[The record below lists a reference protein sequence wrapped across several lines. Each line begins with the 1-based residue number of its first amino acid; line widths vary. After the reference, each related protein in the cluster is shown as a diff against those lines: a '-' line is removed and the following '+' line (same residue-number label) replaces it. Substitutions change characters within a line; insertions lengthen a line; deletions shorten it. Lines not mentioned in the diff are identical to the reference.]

1 MGGRNMRIVG
11 IAGSIVGSKTRTAV
25 KQVLDSIKDKNPE
38 IAIELIN
45 LADYQIQFSD
55 GRDFRDYQDDTRNV
69 IEKIMSADAY
79 IIGTPTFQASI
90 PGTLKNIFDLLPID
104 VFKDKVIG
112 VVATAG
118 SAKHYLM
125 VEHHLKPILNYM
137 KAIVVPKYAF
147 VEEKDFLNG
156 EIVDDEIIFRLNHL
170 AEDTVV
176 MINAIK
182 AVLEAKE
189 NAYLF

>member
-1 MGGRNMRIVG
+1 MKIVG
-11 IAGSIVGSKTRTAV
+11 ISGSIVGSKTRTAV
-25 KQVLDSIKDKNPE
+25 KQVLGIIKEQNPE
-38 IAIELIN
+38 IEVEL
-45 LADYQIQFSD
+45 LDLGDYQIQFSD
-55 GRDFRDYQDDTRNV
+55 GRDYRDYQDDTKNV
-69 IEKIMSADAY
+69 VEKIISADAY

-112 VVATAG
+112 IVATAG

-147 VEEKDFLNG
+147 LEETDYLNG
-156 EIVDDEIIFRLNHL
+156 EIADDEVIFRLHHL

-182 AVLEAKE
+182 AVLAAKE
-189 NAYLF
+189 EAYPF

>member
-1 MGGRNMRIVG
+1 MRIVG

-25 KQVLDSIKDKNPE
+25 KKVLDIIKEKNAE
-38 IAIELIN
+38 IEVELID

-55 GRDFRDYQDDTRNV
+55 GRDFRDYKDDTKNV
-69 IEKIMSADAY
+69 VEKIMSADAY
-79 IIGTPTFQASI
+79 VIGTPTFQASI
-90 PGTLKNIFDLLPID
+90 PGTLKNIFDLLPIN
-104 VFKDKVIG
+104 VFKDKIIG

-137 KAIVVPKYAF
+137 KAIVVSKYAF
-147 VEEKDFLNG
+147 VEEKDYLNG
-156 EIVDDEIIFRLNHL
+156 EIVDDEIIFRLNRL

-182 AVLEAKE
+182 AVLEAKDD
-189 NAYLF
+189 AYPF

>member
-1 MGGRNMRIVG
+1 MRIVG
-11 IAGSIVGSKTRTAV
+11 IAGSIVGSKTPTAL
-25 KQVLDSIKDKNPE
+25 KQVLDIIKEKNVE
-38 IAIELIN
+38 MDVELID
-45 LADYQIQFSD
+45 LADYQVQFSD
-55 GRDFRDYQDDTRNV
+55 GRDFRDYQDDTKNV

-79 IIGTPTFQASI
+79 IIGTPTYQASI

-112 VVATAG
+112 IVATAG

-147 VEEKDFLNG
+147 LEETNYLNG
-156 EIVDDEIIFRLNHL
+156 QIVDDEVIFRLNRL
-170 AEDTVV
+170 ADDTVI
-176 MINAIK
+176 MIHAINA
-182 AVLEAKE
+182 VLAAKE
-189 NAYLF
+189 EAYPF

>member
-1 MGGRNMRIVG
+1 MRIVG

-25 KQVLDSIKDKNPE
+25 KQVLKSIKEKNAE
-38 IAIELIN
+38 IEVELID

-55 GRDFRDYQDDTRNV
+55 GRDFRDYQDDTKNV

-104 VFKDKVIG
+104 VFKDNVIG
-112 VVATAG
+112 IVATAG
-118 SAKHYLM
+118 SAKY
-125 VEHHLKPILNYM
+125 Y
-137 KAIVVPKYAF
+137 
-147 VEEKDFLNG
+147 LNG
-156 EIVDDEIIFRLNHL
+156 EIVDDEIIFRLSHL

-176 MINAIK
+176 MINAMKTI
-182 AVLEAKE
+182 LEAKE
-189 NAYLF
+189 NAYPF

>member
-1 MGGRNMRIVG
+1 MRIVG
-11 IAGSIVGSKTRTAV
+11 IAGSIVGSKTLTAV
-25 KQVLDSIKDKNPE
+25 KKVLDSIKEKNAE
-38 IAIELIN
+38 IEVELID

-55 GRDFRDYQDDTRNV
+55 GRDFRDYKDDTKKV
-69 IEKIMSADAY
+69 VEKIMSADAY

-90 PGTLKNIFDLLPID
+90 PGTLKNIFDLLPIN

-137 KAIVVPKYAF
+137 KAIVVSKYAF
-147 VEEKDFLNG
+147 VEEKDYLNG
-156 EIVDDEIIFRLNHL
+156 EIVDDEIIFRLNRL
-170 AEDTVV
+170 AEDTVI

-182 AVLEAKE
+182 AVLEAKDKT
-189 NAYLF
+189 YPF

>member
-1 MGGRNMRIVG
+1 MRIVG
-11 IAGSIVGSKTRTAV
+11 IAGAIVGSKTRTAV
-25 KQVLDSIKDKNPE
+25 KQVLESIKGQDPDIE
-38 IAIELIN
+38 VELIN
-45 LADYQIQFSD
+45 LADYQVQFSD

-69 IEKIMSADAY
+69 IEKIMSAEAY

-137 KAIVVPKYAF
+137 KAIVVPKYVF
-147 VEEKDFLNG
+147 IEEKDYLNG
-156 EIVDDEIIFRLNHL
+156 EIVDDGIIFRLNRL
-170 AEDTVV
+170 AEDTVE
-176 MINAIK
+176 MNNAIK
-182 AVLEAKE
+182 AVLKAKE
-189 NAYLF
+189 NAYPF

>member
-1 MGGRNMRIVG
+1 MRIVG

-25 KQVLDSIKDKNPE
+25 KKVLDIIKEKNAE
-38 IAIELIN
+38 IEVELID

-55 GRDFRDYQDDTRNV
+55 GRDFRDYKDDTKNV
-69 IEKIMSADAY
+69 VEKIMSADAY
-79 IIGTPTFQASI
+79 VIGTPTFQASI
-90 PGTLKNIFDLLPID
+90 PGTLKNIFDLLPIN

-137 KAIVVPKYAF
+137 KAIVVPKYAL
-147 VEEKDFLNG
+147 VEEKDYLNG
-156 EIVDDEIIFRLNHL
+156 EIVDDEVIFRLNRL

-182 AVLEAKE
+182 AVLEAKDD
-189 NAYLF
+189 AYPF

>member
-1 MGGRNMRIVG
+1 MRILG

-25 KQVLDSIKDKNPE
+25 KRVLGNIKEKNS
-38 IAIELIN
+38 AIEVELLD
-45 LADYQIQFSD
+45 LADYHVQFSD
-55 GRDFRDYQDDTRNV
+55 GRDYRDYEDDTKNV
-69 IEKIMSADAY
+69 VEKIMSADAY

-90 PGTLKNIFDLLPID
+90 PGTLKNLFDLLPVD

-125 VEHHLKPILNYM
+125 VEHQLKPILNYM

-147 VEEKDFLNG
+147 VEERDYLNG
-156 EIVDDEIIFRLNHL
+156 EIADDEVLFRLQHL
-170 AEDTVV
+170 AEDTLV
-176 MINAIK
+176 MINAIT
-182 AVLEAKE
+182 AVLAAKE
-189 NAYLF
+189 EAYPF

>member
-1 MGGRNMRIVG
+1 MRIVG

-25 KQVLDSIKDKNPE
+25 KKVLDSIKETNAE
-38 IAIELIN
+38 IDVELID

-55 GRDFRDYQDDTRNV
+55 GRDYRDYRDDTRNV
-69 IEKIMSADAY
+69 VEKIMSADAY

-90 PGTLKNIFDLLPID
+90 PGTLKNIFDLLPTD

-112 VVATAG
+112 IVATAG
-118 SAKHYLM
+118 STKHYLM

-137 KAIVVPKYAF
+137 NATVVPKYAF
-147 VEEKDFLNG
+147 VVEKDYLNG
-156 EIVDDEIIFRLNHL
+156 EIADDEIIFRLTRL

-176 MINAIK
+176 MIYAMK
-182 AVLEAKE
+182 AVLEAKDKT
-189 NAYLF
+189 YPF

>member
-1 MGGRNMRIVG
+1 MRIVG

-25 KQVLDSIKDKNPE
+25 KRVLESIEE
-38 IAIELIN
+38 INAEVEVEFLD

-55 GRDFRDYQDDTRNV
+55 GRDYRDYQDDTKNV
-69 IEKIMSADAY
+69 VEKIMSADAY

-90 PGTLKNIFDLLPID
+90 PGTLKNLFDLLPID

-112 VVATAG
+112 IVATAG

-125 VEHHLKPILNYM
+125 VEHQLKPILNYM
-137 KAIVVPKYAF
+137 KAIVVPKYVF
-147 VEEKDFLNG
+147 VEEKDYLNG
-156 EIVDDEIIFRLNHL
+156 EIADDEVIFRLQHL

-176 MINAIK
+176 LINAIK
-182 AVLEAKE
+182 AVLAAKDEA
-189 NAYLF
+189 YPF

>member
-1 MGGRNMRIVG
+1 MRIVG

-25 KQVLDSIKDKNPE
+25 KKVLDSIKETNAE
-38 IAIELIN
+38 IEVELID

-55 GRDFRDYQDDTRNV
+55 GRDYRDYRDDTKNV
-69 IEKIMSADAY
+69 VEKIMNADAY

-90 PGTLKNIFDLLPID
+90 PGTLKNIFDLLPTD

-112 VVATAG
+112 IVSTAG
-118 SAKHYLM
+118 SEKHYLM

-137 KAIVVPKYAF
+137 KAVVVPKYAF
-147 VEEKDFLNG
+147 VVEKDYLNG
-156 EIVDDEIIFRLNHL
+156 EIAEDEIIFRLTRL

-176 MINAIK
+176 MINAMK
-182 AVLEAKE
+182 AVLEAKDE
-189 NAYLF
+189 AYPF

>member
-1 MGGRNMRIVG
+1 MRIVG
-11 IAGSIVGSKTRTAV
+11 IAGSIVGTKTRTAV
-25 KQVLDSIKDKNPE
+25 KQVLDNIKDKNAA
-38 IAIELIN
+38 IAVELIN
-45 LADYQIQFSD
+45 LGDYQIQFSD

-69 IEKIMSADAY
+69 IEKIMRADAY

-104 VFKDKVIG
+104 VFKDKIIG

-147 VEEKDFLNG
+147 IEEKDYLNG
-156 EIVDDEIIFRLNHL
+156 EIVDDGIVFRLNRL
-170 AEDTVV
+170 AEDTVEMMNV
-176 MINAIK
+176 IK
-182 AVLEAKE
+182 AVLEAKD
-189 NAYLF
+189 NAYPF

>member
-1 MGGRNMRIVG
+1 MRIVG

-25 KQVLDSIKDKNPE
+25 KQVLASIKDKNAE
-38 IAIELIN
+38 IEVELID

-112 VVATAG
+112 IVATAG

-147 VEEKDFLNG
+147 VEEKDYLNG
-156 EIVDDEIIFRLNHL
+156 EIVDDEIIFRLDRL
-170 AEDTVV
+170 AEDAVV
-176 MINAIK
+176 MINAMK
-182 AVLEAKE
+182 AVLVAKDEA
-189 NAYLF
+189 YPF

>member
-1 MGGRNMRIVG
+1 MRIVG

-25 KQVLDSIKDKNPE
+25 KQVLESIKDKKAE
-38 IAIELIN
+38 IEVELID
-45 LADYQIQFSD
+45 LADYQVQFSD
-55 GRDFRDYQDDTRNV
+55 GRDFRDYHDDTKNV

-112 VVATAG
+112 IVATAG

-137 KAIVVPKYAF
+137 KAIVVPKYSF
-147 VEEKDFLNG
+147 VEEKDYLNG
-156 EIVDDEIIFRLNHL
+156 EIVDDEIIVRLNRL
-170 AEDTVV
+170 ADDTVI
-176 MINAIK
+176 MINAMNT
-182 AVLEAKE
+182 VLKAKE
-189 NAYLF
+189 EAYPF

>member
-1 MGGRNMRIVG
+1 
-11 IAGSIVGSKTRTAV
+11 
-25 KQVLDSIKDKNPE
+25 
-38 IAIELIN
+38 
-45 LADYQIQFSD
+45 
-55 GRDFRDYQDDTRNV
+55 
-69 IEKIMSADAY
+69 MSADAY

-112 VVATAG
+112 IVATAG

-147 VEEKDFLNG
+147 VEEKDYLNG
-156 EIVDDEIIFRLNHL
+156 EIVDDEVIFRLSHL

-176 MINAIK
+176 MINAMK
-182 AVLEAKE
+182 AILEAKE
-189 NAYLF
+189 NAYPF